1 MDEEIAQLKS
11 RLEELMKQKEE
22 QEKAS
27 QIESL
32 GYYARRTCENE
43 LPTIKAML
51 DYIDIDALPAD
62 KLYGAFQT
70 INKAAFSAMRAIE
83 RDVAEKE

>member
-11 RLEELMKQKEE
+11 RLEELMRQKDE
-22 QEKAS
+22 QEKAKTV
-27 QIESL
+27 ESL

-51 DYIDIDALPAD
+51 NYIDLDSLSAD
-62 KLYGAFQT
+62 ELYGAFQT
-70 INKAAFSAMRAIE
+70 INKAAFNAMRAIE

>member
-1 MDEEIAQLKS
+1 MDDEIAQLKS
-11 RLEELMKQKEE
+11 RLDELMRQKEE

-27 QIESL
+27 KQETL

-51 DYIDIDALPAD
+51 DYIDLDGLAPD
-62 KLYGAFQT
+62 KIYGAFQT
-70 INKAAFSAMRAIE
+70 INKAAFAAMRAIE